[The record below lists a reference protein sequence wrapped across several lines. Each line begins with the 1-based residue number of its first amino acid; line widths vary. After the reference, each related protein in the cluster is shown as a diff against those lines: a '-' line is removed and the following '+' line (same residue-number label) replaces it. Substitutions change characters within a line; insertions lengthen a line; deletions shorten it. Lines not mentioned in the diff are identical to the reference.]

1 MRPREKRGRRHA
13 MSCDHNLKEYLVAY
27 LDGARRR
34 GAGKP
39 FHGAEAENGGFGG
52 CFRLSPVT
60 RSTIMGPH

>member
-1 MRPREKRGRRHA
+1 

-60 RSTIMGPH
+60 RFTIMGPH